1 MKRSVKI
8 ASALVVLVLMLAQVI
23 GVSAAVVTTYTPT
36 FSTEIDKNGLTV
48 TVDKITGASACK
60 IYVNNTEYTGWRQ
73 TIAMKD
79 LNSYNYVYCMV
90 TVDNRNFTSGTSTV
104 DLSQPSTRLITSR
117 RR

>member
-36 FSTEIDKNGLTV
+36 FSTSVTASGLTV
-48 TVDKITGASACK
+48 TVDTINGASAYK
-60 IYVNNTEYTGWRQ
+60 IYVNNKAYDGKTAFV
-73 TIAMKD
+73 AMKD

-90 TVDNRNFTSGTSTV
+90 TVDT
-104 DLSQPSTRLITSR
+104 
-117 RR
+117 